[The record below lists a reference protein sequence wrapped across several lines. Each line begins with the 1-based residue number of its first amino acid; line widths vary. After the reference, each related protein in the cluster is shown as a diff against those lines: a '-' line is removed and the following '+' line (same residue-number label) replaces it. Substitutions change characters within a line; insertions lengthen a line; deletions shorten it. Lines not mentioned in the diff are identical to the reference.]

1 MWVGIIIDR
10 SGFQSFFFFFL
21 YNDLKIKFPYSFVG
35 IDEIS
40 PNFLNVNSNYL
51 EKIKLG
57 NNLRFISRRNLE

>member
-21 YNDLKIKFPYSFVG
+21 YNDLKIKFRYSFVG

-40 PNFLNVNSNYL
+40 SNFAS
-51 EKIKLG
+51 K
-57 NNLRFISRRNLE
+57 